1 MDLEQ
6 EKLTK
11 SEWCSIERPL
21 PDTEKRILKLI
32 DNGFKNINIKEND
45 TKTFISFLK
54 ISDIDNIDDHI
65 FSNYLQTDL
74 IIIFKNYN
82 AKYDPIQF
90 NSKKL
95 CKADQIRFKN
105 MEKNIMEKRNHIYEY
120 KLIDLIESFL
130 KNREHKNIAY
140 MKSFYTLKILISQKI
155 ERTNSH
161 LLKII
166 DILFNFYDTKISYP
180 QVLYNAK
187 EIIEKNTDIINHVD
201 LKLFNHQ
208 KELFSKVQSNNNKLI
223 FYVAPTGT
231 GKTLSPIGISN
242 KYRIIFVCAVRH
254 VGLALAKA
262 AIQMNK
268 CIAFAFGCNDIDQI
282 KLHYF
287 SAKEYIVNNKS
298 GGIFKVD
305 NSIGDKVEIMISD
318 IKSYKYAM
326 NYMLSFNDRNK
337 LLLYWDEPTI
347 SLDYKEHFYH
357 ELIKKIWNENLIGNI
372 ILSSATLPKQEDL
385 LNTINSYKEKFGG
398 EIHEIK
404 TYDCN
409 KSISLINRN
418 GFIVSPH
425 NISKTY
431 ERLRE
436 SILYLESN
444 KTLLRYVDLQECI
457 NIIKYINE
465 NKLYTNNIYS
475 INKYFRDIDQINVN
489 NIKIYYLSLLKNL
502 DGNRWNNIY
511 SHFEKK
517 MKKKYESITYISTK
531 DSWTLDGGPTIYI
544 SEDIN
549 KIAHFCIQNINIPAN
564 ILNKISKTIDYNSEL
579 IKKISNMQRDYDDG
593 IAKDSEKENKL
604 ANARGVTNELRQLKK
619 KIDYMSQ
626 SIKSVK
632 LPDIY
637 IPNSSDH
644 LTKWA
649 PKLKREANKTP
660 FVSEI
665 SESIVENIMTIDDI
679 EDIWKLLLLMGI
691 GIFSKHKSS
700 KYIEIMKE
708 LAKNKKLYLIIA
720 SSDFIFGTNYQFD
733 HCYIGKDLLNMT
745 QEKII
750 QTLGRVGRNKISDN
764 YSIRLRDDT
773 LIEKIF
779 FEDNDKIEIEN
790 MKKLFC

>member
-11 SEWCSIERPL
+11 SEWNSIEIPL
-21 PDTEKRILKLI
+21 PDNEKRILKLI

-54 ISDIDNIDDHI
+54 ISDIENMDDHI
-65 FSNYLQTDL
+65 FSNYLQDDL
-74 IIIFKNYN
+74 IKIFKNYN
-82 AKYDPIQF
+82 ATYDPVKF

-95 CKADQIRFKN
+95 CKADQIRFRN
-105 MEKNIMEKRNHIYEY
+105 MEKNIIEKRNHIYEY
-120 KLIDLIESFL
+120 KLIDLIECFL
-130 KNREHKNIAY
+130 KNRTYTNLDSI
-140 MKSFYTLKILISQKI
+140 KSFYTLKILVSQKI

-161 LLKII
+161 LLKIV
-166 DILFNFYDTKISYP
+166 DILFDFYDSKISYP
-180 QVLYNAK
+180 KLLYNAK
-187 EIIEKNTDIINHVD
+187 EIIENNTDIISHMD

-268 CIAFAFGCNDIDQI
+268 CVAFAFGCNDVDQI

-298 GGIFKVD
+298 GGILKVD

-326 NYMLSFNDRNK
+326 NYMLSFNERNK

-357 ELIKKIWNENLIGNI
+357 EIIKNNWNENLIGNI
-372 ILSSATLPKQEDL
+372 VLSSATLPKQEDL
-385 LNTINSYKEKFGG
+385 LNTIHSYKEKFGG

-431 ERLRE
+431 DVLKK

-457 NIIKYINE
+457 NVIKYIND
-465 NKLYTNNIYS
+465 NKLYNNNIYS
-475 INKYFRDIDQINVN
+475 INKYFTNIDEININ
-489 NIKIYYLSLLKNL
+489 NIKIYYLLLLKNIG
-502 DGNRWNNIY
+502 GNKWPSLY
-511 SHFEKK
+511 LEFEKS
-517 MKKKYESITYISTK
+517 MKKKYDSTSYISTK
-531 DSWTLDGGPTIYI
+531 DSWTLNGGPTIYI

-579 IKKISNMQRDYDDG
+579 IKKISNIQRDYDDG
-593 IAKDSEKENKL
+593 ISRDSERENKL
-604 ANARGVTNELRQLKK
+604 ANDRGIPNELRQLKK
-619 KIDYMSQ
+619 KIDLLSDN
-626 SIKSVK
+626 IKSVK
-632 LPDIY
+632 LPEIY
-637 IPNSSDH
+637 IPNTPDH
-644 LTKWA
+644 LIKWA
-649 PKLKREANKTP
+649 RKFKRDTKNPP

-665 SESIVENIMTIDDI
+665 SESTVEKIMTIDDI

-700 KYIEIMKE
+700 RYIETMKE